1 MGSLKALVITP
12 KYGGADAHTLGGWFL
27 GLFLVFGPFL
37 NSESQVSS
45 SKAGEILRDSDG
57 NINAT
62 TFCFLQWN
70 KRSEARAWSF
80 LWGRDSGKAPSCGC
94 LLFSTGFLHSYLR
107 MPRAWQAP
115 NARGTGR
122 PGIVARHASK
132 LLVVALL
139 PWEAMPGNWINW
151 IWKRWCYSFASF
163 FFEHGSEF
171 DLFKNGSV

>member
-94 LLFSTGFLHSYLR
+94 LLFSTGFPSLVPTHASSLAGSER
-107 MPRAWQAP
+107 PRHRKTWHCGKTRIKALGCCAAAVRG
-115 NARGTGR
+115 NARQ
-122 PGIVARHASK
+122 VDQ
-132 LLVVALL
+132 LDLEEMMLQFCLVFF
-139 PWEAMPGNWINW
+139 WTWIR
-151 IWKRWCYSFASF
+151 IRS
-163 FFEHGSEF
+163 
-171 DLFKNGSV
+171 L